1 MTKLEQSYV
10 IREVLKNT
18 MIENSSDFIAAAY
31 SLNYAFCEPVAKRM
45 EPILFMETSISHDGD
60 WAANAVEAQALMSGN
75 TLAEYKQCQDA
86 YRTVLDFLLLDDT
99 VGKVFRM
106 DDTDHI
112 GWRIWRE
119 LDAKY
124 KWAKKM
130 IEIKTYREQ
139 RQWTIPLTL
148 ACFWAR
154 RL

>member
-1 MTKLEQSYV
+1 MNKLEQSFV
-10 IREVLKNT
+10 IKEVLKSA

-31 SLNYAFCEPVAKRM
+31 SLNSVFCEPVAKRM
-45 EPILFMETSISHDGD
+45 EPVLCIEAAIDPAGD
-60 WAANAVEAQALMSGN
+60 WAANAVEAQSMMSGQ
-75 TLAEYKQCQDA
+75 TIAEYQQCQDA
-86 YRTVLDFLLLDDT
+86 YRTALDFLLLDDT

-106 DDTDHI
+106 DDTDHT

-139 RQWTIPLTL
+139 HQ
-148 ACFWAR
+148 
-154 RL
+154 